1 MSEPFEHLHPDYRS
15 VALLP
20 AGKRI
25 EWLRTERWIGFPKAL
40 AVLDR
45 LQMLLDYPKRPRMPC
60 LLIYGRSGMGK
71 SMAIAKFLHA
81 HPPVFDEKAG
91 STLMPVVSFQMP
103 KEPLEEDFYEQL
115 LKSVGIT
122 FKGAMS
128 KREAGRLA
136 MRMLTELGTRVL
148 IIDEINSLL
157 AGTARQQRLFLNL
170 IRFITNELSLPIVCA
185 GTPEAHRALLFDQ
198 HLADRFDALELTPWR
213 AVDLQLAFERYLVAA
228 LNGKRIAQTWCG
240 RASNAQI
247 LAVVDDVAHALCIR
261 PSYDAEVLIETF
273 DNDLERR
280 LPRFPNLDHILCAL
294 PSFWRACTIGAV
306 LAIIG
311 RDDICDAMSG
321 DLRLSRSPAQR
332 WFPKGRRS
340 LKWMVDRLHPAD
352 VQRLINRSQKWP
364 PKVRKRLGA
373 CVH

>member
-213 AVDLQLAFERYLVAA
+213 DDATFALLMRSIASTRPLKLPSDLESRSLR
-228 LNGKRIAQTWCG
+228 KRIIQLSDGITG
-240 RASNAQI
+240 RI
-247 LAVVDDVAHALCIR
+247 FR
-261 PSYDAEVLIETF
+261 LIEEAAVTAVRTGV
-273 DNDLERR
+273 ERIDEEMFSEDE
-280 LPRFPNLDHILCAL
+280 LVPPLA
-294 PSFWRACTIGAV
+294 SMQRAARIRSEAAV
-306 LAIIG
+306 
-311 RDDICDAMSG
+311 R
-321 DLRLSRSPAQR
+321 
-332 WFPKGRRS
+332 
-340 LKWMVDRLHPAD
+340 
-352 VQRLINRSQKWP
+352 
-364 PKVRKRLGA
+364 
-373 CVH
+373 